1 MAVNPDQ
8 TWHSP
13 LLCIWSAV
21 EMNVAILCSCAPTL
35 RCLIQRFWPKL
46 LNSLSS
52 SYGSSARRSKREDS
66 AATAVASNGTTT
78 SSSKHSMFKSKDV
91 AEIEAMP
98 VENHEMEDQRKE
110 TPPSGLPSFRR
121 SLFSPFSG
129 TTNSS
134 LASCYG
140 GKAAADEEEALC
152 ARVGAPQGRE
162 VGFQA
167 QAEPQG
173 ITKTT
178 ELEVR

>member
-35 RCLIQRFWPKL
+35 RCLIQRFWPKF
-46 LNSLSS
+46 LNSLASG
-52 SYGSSARRSKREDS
+52 YGSSARRSKREDS

-78 SSSKHSMFKSKDV
+78 SSSKHSIFKTK
-91 AEIEAMP
+91 EIEEISALP
-98 VENHEMEDQRKE
+98 ASDEESQ
-110 TPPSGLPSFRR
+110 TSPPGGLLSFRR
-121 SLFSPFSG
+121 SLFNPFSG
-129 TTNSS
+129 NAQTS

-140 GKAAADEEEALC
+140 GKDEEEALC
-152 ARVGAPQGRE
+152 ARRGNVVEMQQGRE

-167 QAEPQG
+167 QAEPRG